1 LCAPAFV
8 ATEDYL
14 ACAPA
19 TFVATEDYL
28 NPDSTNLTLYFKV
41 TLTKIQQMLRRMW
54 RRLWGTPP
62 QPSPMRRGSKN
73 EGEILPSS
81 EAVEETL
88 SLSDTYSDEAEVWL
102 NLGKQQ
108 WDAGDFLGAI
118 ASYNKAATA
127 WNNRGFAL
135 YELGQYEQAVAS
147 YDKALEIQPDLHKGW
162 NDRGAVLDE
171 LGQYEQAVASYD
183 KALEIQ
189 PDDHEAWNNRG
200 VALDELGQYE
210 QAVASYDKALDIKPD
225 DHEAWYNR
233 GIALRNLGQYE
244 QAVASYDKALDIKPD
259 FHKAWNDRGIALSN
273 FGQYEEAIASFDKAL
288 EIKPDFHK
296 AWNNRGGAA
305 GQSRNY
311 FPQAAL
317 RLQMQFPKS
326 PVVKENPTLT
336 ERGYEGQLL
345 CLQEGLKH
353 CPQPESQGFLHQA
366 IGETHYIQGKEKP
379 NYRTY
384 WRQAV
389 NKYRQALS
397 ILTPEAFPELHLEVV
412 QKLIKVLF
420 GLGEDAEA
428 KQWRRQGLKV
438 LLQQFNTKTTSA
450 QKRQLVAKY
459 SGLSQMRVEALVED
473 GNLALALEWAE
484 LNKNLRLT
492 GILDAQKQH
501 IFSPSYQEIQ
511 QLLNP
516 TTAIIYWHLS
526 EYTLTTFMIKPGAEE
541 PIVIE
546 EPLPSLKKFDNWV
559 KNWDEQYQ
567 QYPSSKKINPALRS
581 RENESQNSWRDNL
594 PEMLANLSQIL
605 NISGILSELTNINQ
619 LILIPHR
626 DLHRFP
632 IHALFPNTFTI
643 TYLPSVQI
651 GLTLSNS
658 SLNQEN
664 WGGNILSIEHP
675 DSQDLNPLPYAEIE
689 SAAIS
694 QIFKN
699 SKTTRISG
707 QNATKEAVINTLKDS
722 YQTFHFTGHG
732 AYTSERSKQPAL
744 YLSGTDCL
752 TIEDIRNLSLNNY
765 QLITLAACE
774 TGITDRETIKEEY
787 VGLVS
792 AFLYQQVSHVVT
804 TLWTIPERESSL
816 LMIYFYWQLKKGKT
830 PNIALAKSI
839 KWLRNL
845 TDGKLARLYKIIVA
859 QLPKSEKALHE
870 FIENELEYRIPK
882 LTSAEKHKKRFDHPY
897 YWAAFTITGKIN

>member
-1 LCAPAFV
+1 M
-8 ATEDYL
+8 
-14 ACAPA
+14 
-19 TFVATEDYL
+19 L
-28 NPDSTNLTLYFKV
+28 NPK
-41 TLTKIQQMLRRMW
+41 
-54 RRLWGTPP
+54 
-62 QPSPMRRGSKN
+62 
-73 EGEILPSS
+73 
-81 EAVEETL
+81 
-88 SLSDTYSDEAEVWL
+88 DTYTGEAEAWL
-102 NLGKQQ
+102 NLGKLQR
-108 WDAGDFLGAI
+108 DAGDFLGAI
-118 ASYNKAATA
+118 ASYDKAA
-127 WNNRGFAL
+127 
-135 YELGQYEQAVAS
+135 V
-147 YDKALEIQPDLHKGW
+147 
-162 NDRGAVLDE
+162 
-171 LGQYEQAVASYD
+171 
-183 KALEIQ
+183 
-189 PDDHEAWNNRG
+189 AWNNRG
-200 VALDELGQYE
+200 VVLC
-210 QAVASYDKALDIKPD
+210 
-225 DHEAWYNR
+225 DHLQR
-233 GIALRNLGQYE
+233 
-244 QAVASYDKALDIKPD
+244 
-259 FHKAWNDRGIALSN
+259 
-273 FGQYEEAIASFDKAL
+273 YEEAIASFDKAL
-288 EIKPDFHK
+288 EIKPDFHY
-296 AWNNRGGAA
+296 AWFNRGV
-305 GQSRNY
+305 
-311 FPQAAL
+311 AL
-317 RLQMQFPKS
+317 RNLGQNEQAVASSDKALEFKPDFHQAWFNRGIALGNLGQYEQAVASYDKALEIKPDFHYAWYNRGVALGKLGQYDQAVASYDKALEFKPDYHQVWNDRGAVLCDYLQRYEEAIASFDNALQIQPDDHGAWKNRGIAASKSRGYFSEAATILQMQFPKS
-326 PVVKENPTLT
+326 PIVKPNPTLT
-336 ERGYEGQLL
+336 QRGYEGELL

-353 CPQPESQGFLHQA
+353 CPQPKSQGYLHQS
-366 IGETHYIQGKEKP
+366 IGYAHYFEGKGKP

-384 WRQAV
+384 WHQAV
-389 NKYRQALS
+389 NKYRQAL
-397 ILTPEAFPELHLEVV
+397 ITLTPEVFPELHLEVV

-428 KQWRRQGLKV
+428 KQWRRQALEV

-526 EYTLTTFMIKPGAEE
+526 EYTLTTFIIKPGAEE

-546 EPLPSLKKFDNWV
+546 EPLPSPPLLGEGVREGEETDIKTSPNTLNSPPFSRGAGGDLPPRNTPKTSLKKFDDWV

-567 QYPSSKKINPALRS
+567 QYSSSKKVNPALRT
-581 RENESQNSWRDNL
+581 RENELQKSWRDNL

-643 TYLPSVQI
+643 THLPSAQI

-664 WGGNILSIEHP
+664 WGDNILSIEHP

-694 QIFKN
+694 QIFNN
-699 SKTTRISG
+699 SQTTRISG
-707 QNATKEAVINTLKDS
+707 QNATKEAVINALKDS
-722 YQTFHFTGHG
+722 YQTLHFTGHG

-744 YLSGTDCL
+744 YLSGTDYL

-804 TLWTIPERESSL
+804 TLWTIPEKESSF

-845 TDGKLARLYKIIVA
+845 TDGKLARLYKVIVT
-859 QLPKSEKALHE
+859 QLPNSEKALHE
-870 FIENELEYRIPK
+870 FIENELEYRIPN
-882 LTSAEKHKKRFDHPY
+882 LALAEKHEKRFDHPY